1 MELTDKVRQ
10 FLAER
15 RFAVMA
21 TINEDGTPHQTVMW
35 YELQGDRIM
44 MNTRVGRIK
53 EINLKRDPRLSLCV
67 ENKYDFVTLSGRAEL
82 DYDHERSQA
91 TIRALAVRYEGEE
104 TAERM
109 ARKTFST
116 QSRVTIYM
124 TIDDIYGE

>member
-1 MELTDKVRQ
+1 MELTEKVRQ

-35 YELQGDRIM
+35 YELQGDRII
-44 MNTRVGRIK
+44 MNTRVGRVK
-53 EINLKRDPRLSLCV
+53 EINLKRDPRLSICV

-91 TIRALAVRYEGEE
+91 TILALAMRYEGEE

-109 ARKTFST
+109 ARKTFSK
-116 QSRVTIYM
+116 QSRVTIHM